1 MYAQIKR
8 VLMLAGLKAQT
19 RELEAWSGQA
29 AMERDGLVQSFSSPF
44 QTQPLFILAF
54 QVVASSV
61 VDDINIAIK
70 TSNQDKLLTC

>member
-1 MYAQIKR
+1 
-8 VLMLAGLKAQT
+8 MLARLKAQT
-19 RELEAWSGQA
+19 QEPEARSGQA
-29 AMERDGLVQSFSSPF
+29 TMERDGLVQSFSSPF
-44 QTQPLFILAF
+44 LTQRLFILAF